1 MLVEYAKLVL
11 DSRWSSTIEDWLSP
25 LIHRLYKLY
34 IESCDIVYMIRSIA
48 TKGDVLLKEMKIFW
62 MDIAM
67 VYIGF
72 FIASKSAYIFSSITD
87 SLVIVSDRLS
97 DFK

>member
-1 MLVEYAKLVL
+1 
-11 DSRWSSTIEDWLSP
+11 
-25 LIHRLYKLY
+25 
-34 IESCDIVYMIRSIA
+34 MIRSIA

-87 SLVIVSDRLS
+87 RLS